1 MDQKNEQKAPLRI
14 KDLAELK
21 RCIRPG
27 TELVATSH
35 SKHPALVG
43 LVRVV
48 TEVQTNAYY
57 SVVKDQPTHQYST
70 CNYGKGF
77 RSDFEKASN
86 YLFEGTTIKVLDR
99 RSGDNSVLYEMEL
112 YPGECLMPGQK
123 SDTEENEGIRED
135 DCEIKQ
141 KGMGMT
147 LKESLLFRG
156 AMQIEQPRMTCNVM
170 LIASQLDHYDLFY
183 GAGDDVQLGKFI
195 MEQIQRPSD
204 QAREFL
210 DPEKVG
216 AAYRQKGGN
225 TFCDGHFIK
234 VTSLID
240 PFLDSDP
247 SMNPDKGDFAIRVK
261 LASRTNMDGV
271 WVGFPD
277 TGEYMDAAHPD
288 ELLLALDELE
298 AESLTECIAMEVDC
312 CLPQLKDI
320 PSQYDSAAQL
330 IRHAIDFG
338 YAWSEQGQ
346 GEPRWLDKF
355 MAVMEL
361 EDCHRLDYALDLAQ
375 NLRCYHFMP
384 RDMDL
389 ADYGKE
395 LAMRDGIY
403 PKDELLAACFD
414 AEGYANQRMKRMGLS
429 AAEHGFVSWN
439 GTELNFEYSQP
450 DTGQTMQM

>member
-1 MDQKNEQKAPLRI
+1 MTSPQARQLL
-14 KDLAELK
+14 DLL
-21 RCIRPG
+21 
-27 TELVATSH
+27 
-35 SKHPALVG
+35 
-43 LVRVV
+43 
-48 TEVQTNAYY
+48 
-57 SVVKDQPTHQYST
+57 D
-70 CNYGKGF
+70 GF
-77 RSDFEKASN
+77 EMTKSQHDWLERRFEN
-86 YLFEGTTIKVLDR
+86 
-99 RSGDNSVLYEMEL
+99 
-112 YPGECLMPGQK
+112 
-123 SDTEENEGIRED
+123 
-135 DCEIKQ
+135 
-141 KGMGMT
+141 MT
-147 LKESLLFRG
+147 VKESLLFRG
-156 AMQIEQPRMTCNVM
+156 AMQIERPQMACDVM
-170 LIASQLDHYDLFY
+170 LIANQLDHYDLFY

-240 PFLDSDP
+240 PFLD
-247 SMNPDKGDFAIRVK
+247 
-261 LASRTNMDGV
+261 GV
-271 WVGFPD
+271 PD
-277 TGEYMDAAHPD
+277 TGEYMDTAHPD
-288 ELLLALDELE
+288 ELLLALDALE
-298 AESLTECIAMEVDC
+298 VESVTECIAVDVDC

-320 PSQYDSAAQL
+320 LSQYGSASEL
-330 IRHAIDFG
+330 VRHAIDFG
-338 YAWSEQGQ
+338 YIWGEQGQ
-346 GEPRWLDKF
+346 GEPRWLDKWQ
-355 MAVMEL
+355 AVMEL

-395 LAMRDGIY
+395 LAKRDGIY

-414 AEGYANQRMKRMGLS
+414 AEGYACYKMKRMGLS

-439 GTELNFEYSQP
+439 GTELNFEYSLP